1 MAATDAPRPEPNDSP
16 RLSRFVDF
24 LIRHRIALFL
34 YACVAVAAGIVP
46 ASQLTFDQSIESLYA
61 KNNPHLMD
69 YLHSKKLFGGDEF
82 VVLAYTDP
90 ELLADEGLD
99 RLELFVEK
107 LEKIEDVVSIQ
118 DLAASMK
125 VGNIPLLD
133 ENEILDLYRG
143 LLIGE
148 DEQTTAVILRLQSLN
163 QAKRSRAETIA
174 TIRDVAKDY
183 QFPVHIVGEPVQVHD
198 MFRYVEEDGETLG
211 LWSSVLLIGVILL
224 FFRSLRW
231 VALPILI
238 VHATLIWTKA
248 ILVLSGMQLS
258 MVSSMLT
265 SLITIIGVATSIHLT
280 VHFRERRKHADRTE
294 ALRQTFIDLGPAIFW
309 TCATT
314 AVGFAALLSSHITP
328 VQSFGIMMAL
338 GAMLVLVA
346 AATLLP
352 GGILIGSFSPDPHY
366 APAEKRLGA
375 GLEHVT
381 NAIERRPRL
390 LGFAALALTLFALA
404 GFMRLRV
411 ETDFSKNFRDDSVV
425 VRDLNFVEN
434 RLGGSGT
441 WEVNFPAPFADE
453 ELDEEFLDRVRD
465 VADQL
470 NALDEPQGETE
481 TESEPPR
488 PMLTKVLS
496 LPDGF
501 DVLPDSAFFVSVS
514 LERKRK
520 IMDSFQPEFETTLY
534 NPEQGRMR
542 IMLRARERQQS
553 DAKLRA
559 IDQVTEITA
568 AEFGEANATG
578 LFVLLTFLIE
588 SLLSDQITS
597 FVLAAIGITTMMTI
611 AFRSLKIGLIC
622 LVPNVFPIIIVI
634 GLMGWGGVPIN
645 IATAMIASVSMG
657 LTVDSSV
664 HYIAGFRRA
673 QARGLDVNDAL
684 RATHQGVG
692 KALVFANI
700 ALILGFSVLTLS
712 HFIPL
717 IYFGVLVSVAMLG
730 GLIGN
735 LVLLPLLLRLAEGQS
750 MDDVSS
756 SEAQS

>member
-1 MAATDAPRPEPNDSP
+1 VAATDAPRPEPNDSP

-34 YACVAVAAGIVP
+34 YACVAVAGGIVP

-61 KNNPHLMD
+61 KNNPHLLD

-82 VVLAYTDP
+82 VVVAYSDP

-99 RLELFVEK
+99 RLELFVEQ

-118 DLAASMK
+118 DLAASTK

-143 LLIGE
+143 LLIGD
-148 DEQTTAVILRLQSLN
+148 DEETTAVILRLQSE
-163 QAKRSRAETIA
+163 QKAKRSRAETIA
-174 TIRDVAKDY
+174 AIRDVAKEY

-224 FFRSLRW
+224 FFQSIRW
-231 VALPILI
+231 VVLPILI

-280 VHFRERRKHADRTE
+280 VHFRERRKHANRVE
-294 ALRQTFIDLGPAIFW
+294 ALRQTLIDLGPAIFW

-314 AVGFAALLSSHITP
+314 AIGFAALLSSHITP

-352 GGILIGSFSPDPHY
+352 GGILIGSYSPDPHY

-434 RLGGSGT
+434 NLGGSGT

-470 NALDEPQGETE
+470 NALGESQTETE
-481 TESEPPR
+481 TPR

-520 IMDSFQPEFETTLY
+520 IMRSFQPEFETTLY

-559 IDQVTEITA
+559 IDQVTETAA
-568 AEFGEANATG
+568 AEFGEAKATG

-634 GLMGWGGVPIN
+634 GLMGWVGVPIN

-673 QARGLDVNDAL
+673 QARGLDFNAAL

-735 LVLLPLLLRLAEGQS
+735 LVLLPLLLRLAEGRGIG
-750 MDDVSS
+750 DVPPG
-756 SEAQS
+756 ETEG

>member
-34 YACVAVAAGIVP
+34 YACVAVAGGIVP

-61 KNNPHLMD
+61 KNNPHLLD

-82 VVLAYTDP
+82 VVVAYSDP

-99 RLELFVEK
+99 RLELFVEQ

-118 DLAASMK
+118 DLAASTK

-143 LLIGE
+143 LLIGD
-148 DEQTTAVILRLQSLN
+148 DEETTAVILRLQSE
-163 QAKRSRAETIA
+163 QKAKRSRAETIA
-174 TIRDVAKDY
+174 AIRDVAKEY

-224 FFRSLRW
+224 FFQSIRW
-231 VALPILI
+231 VVLPILI

-280 VHFRERRKHADRTE
+280 VHFRERRKHANRVE
-294 ALRQTFIDLGPAIFW
+294 ALRQTLIDLGPAIFW

-314 AVGFAALLSSHITP
+314 AIGFAALLSSHITP

-352 GGILIGSFSPDPHY
+352 GGILIGSYSPDPHY

-434 RLGGSGT
+434 NLGGSGT

-470 NALDEPQGETE
+470 NALGESQTETE
-481 TESEPPR
+481 TPR

-520 IMDSFQPEFETTLY
+520 IMRSFQPEFETTLY

-559 IDQVTEITA
+559 IDQVTETAA
-568 AEFGEANATG
+568 AEFGEAKATG

-634 GLMGWGGVPIN
+634 GLMGWVGVPIN

-673 QARGLDVNDAL
+673 QARGLDFNAAL

-735 LVLLPLLLRLAEGQS
+735 LVLLPLLLRLAEGRGIG
-750 MDDVSS
+750 DVPPG
-756 SEAQS
+756 ETEG